1 MVLIDELARTT
12 NPAEGRALVCGVVE
26 LLAGAG
32 VPVLITTHYSGIEGR
47 CRRLRVRGF
56 REEKIEGAL
65 TLANVTSFIDYS
77 LVEEEREEVPREAI
91 RIAEILRVDGEL
103 LEKARRVM
111 EKENRIKK

>member
-1 MVLIDELARTT
+1 MCGQDYPGSKAGRKILVLIDELARTT

-77 LVEEEREEVPREAI
+77 LWKKSGKKFPGRRFGSPRYWG
-91 RIAEILRVDGEL
+91 R
-103 LEKARRVM
+103 RRVA
-111 EKENRIKK
+111 